1 MRSRN
6 LNASLSGAALLAMAT
21 TIWTISGVSCAAE
34 AAQPSQSPKEMKVA
48 PKLNGAEEVPPV
60 ATTASAYSTI
70 VIATDGT
77 VTGGI
82 ETSNI
87 DSTKAHIHQG
97 PSGTNG
103 PVLVTLEKISPTQW
117 IVRAGTTLTP
127 EQYKSFQAGEL
138 YVNVHSAAHPS
149 GEIRLQMH

>member
-6 LNASLSGAALLAMAT
+6 LNASLSGTALLAMAT
-21 TIWTISGVSCAAE
+21 TMWMISGISCAAD
-34 AAQPSQSPKEMKVA
+34 AASPAKSPTEMKVA

-60 ATTASAYSTI
+60 ETIASAFSTI
-70 VIATDGT
+70 VISADGA

-87 DSTKAHIHQG
+87 DGTKAHIHQG
-97 PSGTNG
+97 PAGTNG
-103 PVLVTLEKISPTQW
+103 PVLVTLEKISPSQW

-127 EQYKSFQAGEL
+127 AQYQSFKAGEL
-138 YVNVHSAAHPS
+138 YVNVHSTAHPN
-149 GEIRLQMH
+149 GEIRLQLH

>member
-6 LNASLSGAALLAMAT
+6 LNVSLPGTALLAMAAA
-21 TIWTISGVSCAAE
+21 IWMISGVSCAAD
-34 AAQPSQSPKEMKVA
+34 ATHPAKSPTQMKVA

-60 ATTASAYSTI
+60 ETTASAYSTI
-70 VIATDGT
+70 VVSADGT

-87 DSTKAHIHQG
+87 DGTKAHIHQG
-97 PSGTNG
+97 PTGTNG
-103 PVLVTLEKISPTQW
+103 PVLVTLEKISPSQW
-117 IVRAGTTLTP
+117 IVPAGTTLTSA
-127 EQYKSFQAGEL
+127 QYKSFQAGEL